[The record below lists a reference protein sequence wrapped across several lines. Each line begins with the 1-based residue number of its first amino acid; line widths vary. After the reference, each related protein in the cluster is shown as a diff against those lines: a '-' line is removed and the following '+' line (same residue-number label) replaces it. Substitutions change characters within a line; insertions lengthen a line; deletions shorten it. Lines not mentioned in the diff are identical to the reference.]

1 MINPEIIT
9 KYNKPGP
16 RYTSYPPANFFS
28 DKYTIDN
35 FKKDLVDSNSHK
47 PENISLYIHIP
58 FCPKICYFCGCTT
71 ELARGNDILNTYI
84 DTLIKE
90 IENVSESIDKSRKV
104 SQIHWGGGTPNSIA
118 YKHIERVMNKIKSIY
133 SFTDNCEIAMEC
145 SPAYLS
151 LKNIEELAAMGFNRI
166 SLGIQD
172 FNTKVLDI
180 VNRAHAKHE
189 ISDLISKMREHNFT
203 GINLDFIYG
212 LPEQTSESFRYNIEK
227 AIELNPDRI
236 VTFSYA
242 HVPWVKSSQK
252 VLEEIGLP
260 DANLKLKMFTES
272 YEMLTNA
279 GYKSIGMDHYAKSTD
294 ELSKAFDNH
303 LLHRNFQGYCTRAT
317 TGQVYAFGSSSISQ
331 LANAYAQN
339 SKNVD
344 DYIKSVNE
352 TGFATIRGYSLS
364 KEEEIIRDVINE
376 VMCNGHMSFDTIA
389 SENSTTADTVK
400 ELIKFDEAKLIPY
413 IKDNLMTFD
422 NNTVK
427 VNENGMLVVR
437 NIAME
442 FDPMLMTGNNLY
454 SKTI

>member
-1 MINPEIIT
+1 MENPIYIQGSEEQEDSASALQFP
-9 KYNKPGP
+9 KSVSLPHVRSPEAEKKEDGYLKPIFEDFKGP
-16 RYTSYPPANFFS
+16 QGSCYARSTPMLVSVGAGEKTFQMDETCS
-28 DKYTIDN
+28 SE
-35 FKKDLVDSNSHK
+35 KDLNAYMKGAKSKVRASTATK
-47 PENISLYIHIP
+47 PKR
-58 FCPKICYFCGCTT
+58 FK
-71 ELARGNDILNTYI
+71 RQR
-84 DTLIKE
+84 K
-90 IENVSESIDKSRKV
+90 DKKRN
-104 SQIHWGGGTPNSIA
+104 G
-118 YKHIERVMNKIKSIY
+118 
-133 SFTDNCEIAMEC
+133 
-145 SPAYLS
+145 
-151 LKNIEELAAMGFNRI
+151 
-166 SLGIQD
+166 
-172 FNTKVLDI
+172 
-180 VNRAHAKHE
+180 
-189 ISDLISKMREHNFT
+189 
-203 GINLDFIYG
+203 
-212 LPEQTSESFRYNIEK
+212 
-227 AIELNPDRI
+227 
-236 VTFSYA
+236 
-242 HVPWVKSSQK
+242 QK

-389 SENSTTADTVK
+389 SENYTTADTVK
-400 ELIKFDEAKLIPY
+400 ELIKFDETKLIPY